1 MNDYSFTELQGVS
14 GFPVRSGLGRY
25 GQANAED
32 VMAAD
37 LDRALAGKHVVITGG
52 GRGIGAAIAA
62 AAAAQGA
69 HLTLMGRTRGQ
80 LEERAAA
87 LRAEAGQGDIEV
99 HCEAVDVARADS
111 VEAAFAAATRA
122 LGPVAVL
129 VNNAG
134 QAGSAPF
141 LRTEPALWQQ
151 MLEVNLTG
159 TYLATRA
166 ALPGMLAAGWGR
178 VINVASTAGEKGYP
192 YVSAYC
198 AAKHGV
204 IGLTRAL
211 ALEMAHK
218 HITVNAVCP
227 GYTDTDIVRD
237 AIANIREKTGR
248 SEVDALAELAKHN
261 PQGRLVRPEE
271 VANAVLWLCL
281 PGSEAVTGQA
291 ISVSG
296 GEVM

>member
-1 MNDYSFTELQGVS
+1 
-14 GFPVRSGLGRY
+14 
-25 GQANAED
+25 
-32 VMAAD
+32 MAAGSNH
-37 LDRALAGKHVVITGG
+37 ALSGKHAVITGG

-62 AAAAQGA
+62 ALAGQGA
-69 HLTLMGRTRGQ
+69 QLTLMGRTLAQ
-80 LEERAAA
+80 LEERAAT
-87 LRAEAGQGDIEV
+87 LRTLGGESCEV
-99 HCEAVDVARADS
+99 HCEAVDVADESS
-111 VEAAFAAATRA
+111 VVAAFAAATRR

-141 LRTEPALWQQ
+141 LRTDRALWQQ
-151 MLEVNLTG
+151 MLDVNLTG

-166 ALPGMLAAGWGR
+166 ALPDMLAAGWGR
-178 VINVASTAGEKGYP
+178 IINVASTAGEKGYP

-204 IGLTRAL
+204 IGMTRAL
-211 ALEMAHK
+211 ALEVAHK
-218 HITVNAVCP
+218 HVTVNAVCP

-248 SEVDALAELAKHN
+248 SEAEALAELAKHN

-281 PGSEAVTGQA
+281 PGSEAITGQA

>member
-1 MNDYSFTELQGVS
+1 
-14 GFPVRSGLGRY
+14 
-25 GQANAED
+25 
-32 VMAAD
+32 MAAD

-87 LRAEAGQGDIEV
+87 LRAEAGPRGIEV
-99 HCEAVDVARADS
+99 HCEAVDVASADS
-111 VEAAFAAATRA
+111 VEAAFTAAARA

-151 MLEVNLTG
+151 MLDVNLTG

-218 HITVNAVCP
+218 NITVNAVCP

-237 AIANIREKTGR
+237 AVANIREKTGR
-248 SEVDALAELAKHN
+248 SEADALAELAKHN

-281 PGSEAVTGQA
+281 PGSEAITGQA
-291 ISVSG
+291 LSVSG

>member
-1 MNDYSFTELQGVS
+1 
-14 GFPVRSGLGRY
+14 
-25 GQANAED
+25 
-32 VMAAD
+32 MAAD

-69 HLTLMGRTRGQ
+69 RLTLMGRTRAQ

-87 LRAEAGQGDIEV
+87 LRSTGCEV
-99 HCEAVDVARADS
+99 HCEAVDVAKADS
-111 VEAAFAAATRA
+111 VEAAFAAAART

-141 LRTEPALWQQ
+141 LRTDPALWQQ
-151 MLEVNLTG
+151 MLDVNLTG

-178 VINVASTAGEKGYP
+178 IINVASTAGEKGYP

-204 IGLTRAL
+204 IGMTRAL
-211 ALEMAHK
+211 ALELAHK
-218 HITVNAVCP
+218 HVTVNAVCP

-237 AIANIREKTGR
+237 AVANIREKTGR
-248 SEVDALAELAKHN
+248 SEAEALAELAKHN

-281 PGSEAVTGQA
+281 PGSEAITGQA
-291 ISVSG
+291 VSVSG

>member
-1 MNDYSFTELQGVS
+1 
-14 GFPVRSGLGRY
+14 
-25 GQANAED
+25 
-32 VMAAD
+32 MAAD
-37 LDRALAGKHVVITGG
+37 SGCALAGKHVVITGG

-62 AAAAQGA
+62 ALAAQGA
-69 HLTLMGRTRGQ
+69 KLTLMGRSRAQ
-80 LEERAAA
+80 LEERAAV
-87 LRAEAGQGDIEV
+87 LRTLAGESCEV
-99 HCEAVDVARADS
+99 HCEAVDVADEAS
-111 VEAAFAAATRA
+111 VAAAFAGAAQR

-134 QAGSAPF
+134 QAASAPF

-151 MLEVNLTG
+151 MLDVNLTG

-178 VINVASTAGEKGYP
+178 IINVASTAGEKGYP

-204 IGLTRAL
+204 IGMTRAL
-211 ALEMAHK
+211 ALELAHK
-218 HITVNAVCP
+218 QVTVNAVCP

-237 AIANIREKTGR
+237 AVANIREKTGR
-248 SEVDALAELAKHN
+248 SEAEALAELAKHN

-281 PGSEAVTGQA
+281 PGSEAITGQA

>member
-1 MNDYSFTELQGVS
+1 
-14 GFPVRSGLGRY
+14 
-25 GQANAED
+25 
-32 VMAAD
+32 MAAGSNH
-37 LDRALAGKHVVITGG
+37 ALAGKHVVITGG

-62 AAAAQGA
+62 ALAGQGA
-69 HLTLMGRTRGQ
+69 KLTLMGRTLAQ

-87 LRAEAGQGDIEV
+87 LRTLEGESCEV
-99 HCEAVDVARADS
+99 QCEAVDVADEAS
-111 VEAAFAAATRA
+111 VVAAFAAATRR

-141 LRTEPALWQQ
+141 LRTDRALWQQ
-151 MLEVNLTG
+151 MLDVNLTG
-159 TYLATRA
+159 TYLATRT
-166 ALPGMLAAGWGR
+166 ALPDMLAAGWGR
-178 VINVASTAGEKGYP
+178 IINVASTAGEKGYP

-204 IGLTRAL
+204 IGMTRAL
-211 ALEMAHK
+211 ALEVAHK
-218 HITVNAVCP
+218 QVTVNAVCP

-237 AIANIREKTGR
+237 AVANIREKTGR
-248 SEVDALAELAKHN
+248 SEAEALAELAKHN

-281 PGSEAVTGQA
+281 PGSEAITGQA

>member
-1 MNDYSFTELQGVS
+1 MATES
-14 GFPVRSGLGRY
+14 G
-25 GQANAED
+25 
-32 VMAAD
+32 
-37 LDRALAGKHVVITGG
+37 RALSGKHAVITGG

-62 AAAAQGA
+62 ALAGQGA
-69 HLTLMGRTRGQ
+69 KLTLMGRSLGQ

-87 LRAEAGQGDIEV
+87 LRAVGGESCEV
-99 HCEAVDVARADS
+99 QCEAVDVADEAS
-111 VEAAFAAATRA
+111 VVAAFASAARR

-141 LRTEPALWQQ
+141 LRTDRALWQQ
-151 MLEVNLTG
+151 MLDVNLTG

-166 ALPGMLAAGWGR
+166 ALPDMLAAGWGR
-178 VINVASTAGEKGYP
+178 IINVASTAGEKGYP

-204 IGLTRAL
+204 IGMTRAL
-211 ALEMAHK
+211 ALEVAHK
-218 HITVNAVCP
+218 HVTVNAVCP

-248 SEVDALAELAKHN
+248 SEAEALAELAKHN

-281 PGSEAVTGQA
+281 PGSEAITGQA

>member
-1 MNDYSFTELQGVS
+1 
-14 GFPVRSGLGRY
+14 
-25 GQANAED
+25 
-32 VMAAD
+32 MAAD
-37 LDRALAGKHVVITGG
+37 LSRALAGKHVVITGG

-62 AAAAQGA
+62 ALVAQGA
-69 HLTLMGRTRGQ
+69 QLTLMGRTRAQ
-80 LEERAAA
+80 LEERAAL
-87 LRAEAGQGDIEV
+87 LRAQTEV
-99 HCEAVDVARADS
+99 HCEAVDVADEAS
-111 VEAAFAAATRA
+111 VAAAFAAAAQR

-134 QAGSAPF
+134 QAASAPF
-141 LRTEPALWQQ
+141 LRTGPALWQQ
-151 MLEVNLTG
+151 MLDVNLTG

-166 ALPGMLAAGWGR
+166 ALPDMLATGWGR
-178 VINVASTAGEKGYP
+178 IVNVASTAGQKGLQ

-204 IGLTRAL
+204 IGLTRSL
-211 ALEMAHK
+211 ALELAHK

-237 AIANIREKTGR
+237 AVANIREKTGR
-248 SEVDALAELAKHN
+248 SEAEAIAELAKHN

-281 PGSEAVTGQA
+281 PGSEAITGQA